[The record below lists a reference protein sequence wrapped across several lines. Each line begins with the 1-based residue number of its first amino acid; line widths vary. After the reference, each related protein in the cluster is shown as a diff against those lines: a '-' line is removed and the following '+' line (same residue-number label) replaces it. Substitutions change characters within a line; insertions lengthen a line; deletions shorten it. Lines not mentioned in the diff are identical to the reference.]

1 MPEFTVTGD
10 TLMHAGREYAA
21 GRVVDLDP
29 DLGAALVSKGRVVP
43 VEAEK
48 PKAAAK
54 PAAKRSKAKPDTTEE

>member
-29 DLGAALVSKGRVVP
+29 DLGAALVEKGRVAP

-48 PKAAAK
+48 PK
-54 PAAKRSKAKPDTTEE
+54 PAKRAKAKPDTTEE

>member
-29 DLGAALVSKGRVVP
+29 ELGAALVEKGRVTP

-48 PKAAAK
+48 PAPARKRAAK
-54 PAAKRSKAKPDTTEE
+54 KPADEE